1 MARNDDGG
9 RLPGGPA
16 AVAVTAVRRRNQQG
30 ADYQILTRSSG
41 ESHMPS

>member
-16 AVAVTAVRRRNQQG
+16 PSLLAAVRRRNQQG